1 MKVLVAIALLPLLGM
16 LAQQPAFRAETRLV
30 VVHATVRNA
39 RGELVTNLERGA
51 FTVYENGKR
60 QPITLFRRDDIPV
73 SLGLLIDNS
82 GSMRTLRSKVEA
94 AALALARA
102 SNPQDEI
109 FVLNFNDK
117 ARIDVPFTSDVR
129 VLEAGIGRVDSIGGT
144 AMRDAIDMA
153 QTYLSEHGTRDRKVL
168 LVITDGI
175 DNASVATRDRIEK
188 QAEQRDTVIF
198 AVGLFG
204 DEDRVKQGRREL
216 DQLAER
222 TGGMAY
228 YPAGIDEI
236 GAVALEIARQIRN
249 QYTIAYAPLNQAL
262 DGTYRAIRVAVSG
275 SERLS
280 VRTRAGYLATPLPRQ
295 NPDVSAFAKTPKG

>member
-1 MKVLVAIALLPLLGM
+1 MLVSLLGQA
-16 LAQQPAFRAETRLV
+16 AQQPFRAETRLV
-30 VVHATVRNA
+30 VLHATVRNG
-39 RGELVTNLERGA
+39 RGELVTNLEQTA
-51 FTVYENGKR
+51 FTVSENGKR

-94 AALALARA
+94 AALALAHA
-102 SNPQDEI
+102 SNPLDEI

-117 ARIDVPFTSDVR
+117 ARIDVPLTSDVS

-144 AMRDAIDMA
+144 AMRDAVNMA
-153 QTYLSEHGTRDRKVL
+153 QVYLSEHGTRDRKVL

-175 DNASVATRDRIEK
+175 DNASVVTRDRIEK
-188 QAEQRDTVIF
+188 QAEEHDTVIF

-204 DEDRVKQGRREL
+204 AAERVTQGRHEL

-228 YPAGIDEI
+228 YPSGIDEI
-236 GAVALEIARQIRN
+236 DAVALEIARQIRN

-262 DGTYRAIRVAVSG
+262 DGTYRSIRVTVAAPES
-275 SERLS
+275 LS
-280 VRTRAGYLATPLPRQ
+280 VRTRAGYRATRAP
-295 NPDVSAFAKTPKG
+295 

>member
-1 MKVLVAIALLPLLGM
+1 MAARSLPRSNR
-16 LAQQPAFRAETRLV
+16 PFRAETRLV
-30 VVHATVRNA
+30 VLHATVRNA

-117 ARIDVPFTSDVR
+117 AQIDVPFTSDVA
-129 VLEAGIGRVDSIGGT
+129 VLEAGIARVDSIGGT

-175 DNASVATRDRIEK
+175 DNASVVDAPAIEK

-204 DEDRVKQGRREL
+204 DEDRVKQGRQEL
-216 DQLAER
+216 DQLADR

-228 YPAGIDEI
+228 YPADIGQIDAI
-236 GAVALEIARQIRN
+236 ALEIARQIRN
-249 QYTIAYAPLNQAL
+249 QYTIAYAPLNKAL
-262 DGTYRAIRVAVSG
+262 DGSYRRIRVTVSGPEGVSVRARDGYRAS
-275 SERLS
+275 
-280 VRTRAGYLATPLPRQ
+280 P
-295 NPDVSAFAKTPKG
+295 

>member
-1 MKVLVAIALLPLLGM
+1 MKFLVAIALLTSLGM
-16 LAQQPAFRAETRLV
+16 IAQQPAFRAETRLV

-94 AALALARA
+94 AAVALARA

-117 ARIDVPFTSDVR
+117 ARIDVPFTSDVG
-129 VLEAGIGRVDSIGGT
+129 VLEAGIGRVDAIGGT

-175 DNASVATRDRIEK
+175 DNASVATSDRIEK

-198 AVGLFG
+198 ALGLFG
-204 DEDRVKQGRREL
+204 TRERVKQGRHEL
-216 DQLAER
+216 DQLTDR

-228 YPAGIDEI
+228 YPADIDET
-236 GAVALEIARQIRN
+236 GPVALEIARQIRN

>member
-1 MKVLVAIALLPLLGM
+1 VKALVIAIASLGT
-16 LAQQPAFRAETRLV
+16 LGVAAQQPAFHAETRLV

-39 RGELVTNLERGA
+39 HGELVTSLERDA

-60 QPITLFRRDDIPV
+60 QPIRLFRRDDIPV

-117 ARIDVPFTSDVR
+117 ARIDVPFTSDVS
-129 VLEAGIGRVDSIGGT
+129 VLEGGIGRVDSIGGT

-153 QTYLSEHGTRDRKVL
+153 QTYLDAHAARERKVL

-175 DNASVATRDRIEK
+175 DNASVMSRDRIER

-204 DEDRVKQGRREL
+204 NADRIKQGRHEL
-216 DQLAER
+216 DQLVDR
-222 TGGMAY
+222 TGGMAS
-228 YPAGIDEI
+228 YPSDIGDID
-236 GAVALEIARQIRN
+236 GVALEIARQIRN
-249 QYTIAYAPLNQAL
+249 QYTIAYAPLNQKL
-262 DGTYRAIRVAVSG
+262 DGTYRTIRVAASG
-275 SERLS
+275 PERLS
-280 VRTRAGYLATPLPRQ
+280 VRTRAGYLATPLPQ
-295 NPDVSAFAKTPKG
+295 PNPGG